1 MNITQAFES
10 DFTDAE
16 KQHAVLDSTD
26 GDTEAL
32 DRQYVHVLLDIS
44 EEDDWMEQDKHEFQS
59 QTGWED
65 AVEGW
70 GRSPPLALFLQAQR
84 KGKRIKQNIIDSH
97 CILCAELN
105 LPICCT
111 AGSAPEPCYDI
122 SDENFRK
129 TDPIPQDFVMEAHN
143 TPSSASSDVIHS
155 QLNISGPLINKLP
168 SGDDQCAHNK
178 SLSVC
183 YCHKAPCLMLKEKGV
198 GQVGLSFNNFSVLPP
213 VKESRNLRSSSLFKR
228 MEPID
233 WYPAEEGVI
242 EAMTPGATGAVSD
255 GERVGVNG
263 ENSYQGSPTSKHR
276 LGQRSNDLPS
286 TCNIILNKKYE
297 LPSRTVADTL
307 PRSTYPLGA
316 NLRQDELAKPSPR
329 NNTSYRLYSGHKVN
343 SQRRPETQHLMLTGT
358 RLPMPVSSQRI
369 L

>member
-1 MNITQAFES
+1 MNITEACES

-26 GDTEAL
+26 GDTESL

-44 EEDDWMEQDKHEFQS
+44 EEDDWREQDIHEIQS

-84 KGKRIKQNIIDSH
+84 KGKRIKQNIINSH

-105 LPICCT
+105 LPIYCT

-122 SDENFRK
+122 SEENFRK
-129 TDPIPQDFVMEAHN
+129 TDPTPQGFVKKAHN

-155 QLNISGPLINKLP
+155 QQNKSGPFINKLP
-168 SGDDQCAHNK
+168 SGDEQCAHNK

-183 YCHKAPCLMLKEKGV
+183 YCHTAPCLMLKEKGV
-198 GQVGLSFNNFSVLPP
+198 GKVALSINSFSVLPP
-213 VKESRNLRSSSLFKR
+213 VKESRNLRSSNLFKR

-233 WYPAEEGVI
+233 WCPAEEGVT
-242 EAMTPGATGAVSD
+242 EAMTPGATDAVTV

-263 ENSYQGSPTSKHR
+263 ENSYQGSPTSKHW
-276 LGQRSNDLPS
+276 LGQYSNDLPS

-297 LPSRTVADTL
+297 LPSRTAADTL

-316 NLRQDELAKPSPR
+316 NLRQDELARPFSR
-329 NNTSYRLYSGHKVN
+329 NNTSYRLYSGHKVR
-343 SQRRPETQHLMLTGT
+343 SQRRPEPQHLMLTGT
-358 RLPMPVSSQRI
+358 RLPMPVFSQRI